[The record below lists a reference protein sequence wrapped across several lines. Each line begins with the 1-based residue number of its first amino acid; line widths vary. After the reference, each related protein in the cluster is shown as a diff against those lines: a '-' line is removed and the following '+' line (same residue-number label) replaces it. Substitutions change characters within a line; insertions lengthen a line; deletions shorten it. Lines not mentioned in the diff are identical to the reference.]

1 MGSNWQTETPDSRA
15 TRRRAEARGG
25 DDARARGGD
34 DARERTATSS
44 GVVEDE
50 APEAPRVF
58 PDPARTAPA
67 SRCGRFGGPR

>member
-25 DDARARGGD
+25 DDAR
-34 DARERTATSS
+34 ERTATSS

-50 APEAPRVF
+50 APEAPRAF
-58 PDPARTAPA
+58 ADPARTAPA
-67 SRCGRFGGPR
+67 SRGGRSGGPR